1 MIIEERINE
10 SVKRILVMKHN
21 NELYEE
27 KQLNK
32 KQIETQEHIN
42 ITKNDLLV

>member
-1 MIIEERINE
+1 MITEERINK

-21 NELYEE
+21 NGLYEE

-32 KQIETQEHIN
+32 EQIETQGHIN
-42 ITKNDLLV
+42 ITRNDLLV